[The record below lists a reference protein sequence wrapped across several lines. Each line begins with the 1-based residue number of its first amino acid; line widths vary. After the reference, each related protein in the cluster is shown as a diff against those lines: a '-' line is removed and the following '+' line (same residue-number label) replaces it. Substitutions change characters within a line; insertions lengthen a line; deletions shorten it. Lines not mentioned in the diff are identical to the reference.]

1 MNENEEEDVAAAAG
15 NPQEGGVRRW
25 PLLCSMKGA
34 PIMLTEEGFAGGM
47 WVQVSDPPEYAV
59 VKDAPIEPFVE
70 ECALG
75 MVQQLDCAA
84 GKDAPIEPFVEECAL
99 CMVPGYAE
107 VMVVPI
113 KPFVEDCALGMVQ
126 ESGPTVNAAGE
137 GATI

>member
-47 WVQVSDPPEYAV
+47 WVQVSDPDCAV
-59 VKDAPIEPFVE
+59 VKDAPIMPFVE
-70 ECALG
+70 ECALC
-75 MVQQLDCAA
+75 MAQLLECAA
-84 GKDAPIEPFVEECAL
+84 VKDAPIEPFVEECAL

-107 VMVVPI
+107 VKVAPI
-113 KPFVEDCALGMVQ
+113 KPFVEECALGMVQ

>member
-1 MNENEEEDVAAAAG
+1 MGVQSILKMEECAGGPCYAA
-15 NPQEGGVRRW
+15 W
-25 PLLCSMKGA
+25 KGA
-34 PIMLTEEGFAGGM
+34 PIMLTEEDCAGGM

-59 VKDAPIEPFVE
+59 VKDALDTPFVE
-70 ECALG
+70 ECAIG

-84 GKDAPIEPFVEECAL
+84 EKDAPIKPFVEECAL